1 MKIIRIS
8 KKSSTKKDLKD
19 SIKNFFSNK
28 NKKNA
33 ESIVNKCQ
41 EFYDE
46 FGFDEG
52 TEKFEK
58 KIVPVAEYLLKNKKF
73 KNFCDI
79 DGCFRNHLSEH
90 LDLTKLLKF

>member
-8 KKSSTKKDLKD
+8 KKSDTKKDFQD

-33 ESIVNKCQ
+33 ESIVNKCKD
-41 EFYDE
+41 FYEE

-52 TEKFEK
+52 TENFEK
-58 KIVPVAEYLLKNKKF
+58 KLVPVAEYLLKNKKF
-73 KNFCDI
+73 KNFCDL
-79 DGCFRNHLSEH
+79 DDCFRKHLSEH
-90 LDLTKLLKF
+90 LDMVKLLTW